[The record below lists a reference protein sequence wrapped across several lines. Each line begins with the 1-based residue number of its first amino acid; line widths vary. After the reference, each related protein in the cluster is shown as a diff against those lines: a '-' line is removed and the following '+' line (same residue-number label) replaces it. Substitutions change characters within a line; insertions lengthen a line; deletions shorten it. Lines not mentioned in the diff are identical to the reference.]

1 MANAIATAFLNGI
14 LEDHATRVQLV
25 TDALALSL
33 VDHAGAEGAPD
44 PTTDT
49 FYSDWDGS
57 EVTNGLSSA
66 LGTKTVGS
74 VGIGVFDAA
83 DMTPGFTAV
92 SGASV
97 ESINLIKNTGTPTTS
112 DYIAFW
118 DTATGLPLTPNGGD
132 VNVTF
137 NASGIIKV

>member
-14 LEDHATRVQLV
+14 LGSHATRVDLD
-25 TDALALSL
+25 TDTIKLALI
-33 VDHAGAEGAPD
+33 DHGTATPLPASHA
-44 PTTDT
+44 
-49 FYSDWDGS
+49 FYSS
-57 EVTNGLSSA
+57 FNTGLVGALSTA
-66 LGTKTVGS
+66 LGTKTIGS

-83 DMTPGFTAV
+83 DLAPAMTAV
-92 SGASV
+92 SGNSA
-97 ESINLIKNTGTPTTS
+97 ESLVMIKDTGAAATS
-112 DYIAFW
+112 DFICYW